1 MISAELKVVGGKHAG
16 QVIPLNRRKFLI
28 GREQDCQLR
37 PNSEMVSRHH
47 CVFSLDDFSVR
58 LRDLGSTNG
67 TLVNGERIQRETVL
81 SNTDRILIGNLEF
94 ELVVRTDVQAPE
106 ADSRILPTAVLASG
120 ETQVSAPTVT
130 EVPLA
135 SAGVAPVPGEQTVT
149 MPVSASDTTVMAV
162 PQMMPGQYPYQPMMP
177 QMGGYPGGMYG
188 GFPFQPQMM
197 PGYGQMYPPM
207 MPQMGYPMGGGMMM
221 PGMQGLP
228 GMMPQAP
235 MQPAPSAPAGGD
247 AGKLEV
253 LLPDPSTTGA
263 KEGEPSK
270 GSTGASPKDSTKP
283 TGAADAI
290 LKKALGHRG

>member
-1 MISAELKVVGGKHAG
+1 
-16 QVIPLNRRKFLI
+16 
-28 GREQDCQLR
+28 
-37 PNSEMVSRHH
+37 
-47 CVFSLDDFSVR
+47 

-67 TLVNGERIQRETVL
+67 TLVNGERIQREIVL
-81 SNTDRILIGNLEF
+81 TNTDRILIGNLEF
-94 ELVVRTDVQAPE
+94 ELVVRADVQAPE
-106 ADSRILPTAVLASG
+106 ADSRILPTAVLANE

-130 EVPLA
+130 EVPA
-135 SAGVAPVPGEQTVT
+135 VGAAAVPGEQTVT
-149 MPVSASDTTVMAV
+149 MPVPVAASDTTVMSV

-221 PGMQGLP
+221 PGMPGVP

-235 MQPAPSAPAGGD
+235 SPSAPAPAAGGD

-263 KEGEPSK
+263 REGEPSK
-270 GSTGASPKDSTKP
+270 GSTGATPKDSTKP

-290 LKKALGHRG
+290 LKKQLGRRG